1 MARSLQRAPFS
12 MGVRPVDEK
21 ELARLIAADIG
32 GDVAAETERQMSG
45 EPTPGADPA
54 RDLGIGAAVAVASFI
69 ASAAQLALQIQQVRQ
84 DRALLTQ
91 LLLEKAPDH
100 PKLVPERR
108 LGIIGRIVDRLIPE
122 SVGASPSVG
131 AQTQR
136 SKQEWLQEWLGIGT
150 RNFTPTVLM
159 PFADMENYIVYQQI
173 SWTPPANPKDDLP
186 QVVSVPKGFVTDLA
200 TVPPVFWWAL
210 PPQGR
215 YGHAAILHDWLYWD
229 QSTSREIADR
239 VFDVAMDELGVS
251 AAIRKAMWTSVRVFG
266 GSFWTNAEEER
277 RAGKSRVLKRF
288 PPTADVRWDEWS
300 KQPDVFA

>member
-1 MARSLQRAPFS
+1 MARSLQYGAPR
-12 MGVRPVDEK
+12 MDEN

-32 GDVAAETERQMSG
+32 GDVAAETERQISG
-45 EPTPGADPA
+45 EPASGADPA
-54 RDLGIGAAVAVASFI
+54 RFIGIAEAVAVASFI

-84 DRALLTQ
+84 DRALLMQ
-91 LLLEKAPDH
+91 MLLEKAPDH

-108 LGIIGRIVDRLIPE
+108 LGIVGRIVDRLIPE
-122 SVGASPSVG
+122 SFGASPSLG

-136 SKQEWLQEWLGIGT
+136 TKQEWLQEWLGIGT

-159 PFADMENYIVYQQI
+159 PFADMDTYIVYQQI
-173 SWTPPANPKDDLP
+173 SWTPPANAEGDLP

-200 TVPPVFWWAL
+200 TIPPLFWWAL

-215 YGHAAILHDWLYWD
+215 YGHAAILHDWLYWN
-229 QSTSREIADR
+229 QSTSRETADR
-239 VFDVAMDELGVS
+239 VFDVVMDELGV
-251 AAIRKAMWTSVRVFG
+251 APAIRKTIWTSVRVFG
-266 GSFWTNAEEER
+266 GSYWTDAEEAR

-288 PPTADVRWDEWS
+288 PPTAGVRWDEWR